1 MSEAET
7 NGVALVR
14 ECTLN
19 HIRSMQ
25 ASTGSVLL
33 ILPELL
39 GEDGWAQLQAMR
51 RGIRVLPGCLI
62 EVAHRPGAEVT
73 TDVVPYPRV
82 PVTALRRRVAA
93 MGLFLRLSNHTAST
107 GAAAARR
114 IDVLSAL
121 PDADEVPRDLA
132 LAVYLG
138 GQGPAQ
144 TPSAVAPRTADEA
157 IAALADMA
165 HAAAFAR
172 QEIEEARRL
181 RAHLQEIDEALGA
194 SRPLSFALRLDKIRN
209 RTTL

>member
-7 NGVALVR
+7 NGTTLVR
-14 ECTLN
+14 VCTLH

-25 ASTGSVLL
+25 ASTSVVLL

-39 GEDGWAQLQAMR
+39 GEDGWAQLQSMR
-51 RGIRVLPGCLI
+51 RGVRVLPGCII

-82 PVTALRRRVAA
+82 PATALRRRVATL
-93 MGLFLRLSNHTAST
+93 GLFLRLRDHTAST
-107 GAAAARR
+107 SAASARR
-114 IDVLSAL
+114 IEVLSAL
-121 PDADEVPRDLA
+121 PDAGEIPHDLA

-138 GQGPAQ
+138 GQGPAAAA
-144 TPSAVAPRTADEA
+144 PAVAPRTADEA

-194 SRPLSFALRLDKIRN
+194 SKPLSFALRLDKIRN
-209 RTTL
+209 RTIL